1 MSQQIERLPKG
12 KAVCLIDA
20 DSLLYFEMGKDTL
33 EEAIAGLD
41 QRIHDILHQCN
52 TTKYAGFLT
61 QGKCFRYEV
70 DCEYK
75 GKRKKSNRSIL
86 FPSLKEYAMQHWGF
100 KYVTELEADDLV
112 SYYSYNHEENT
123 IICSPDKDVLKQCV
137 GMHYNYGKA
146 QFLHTS
152 PDEALKFL
160 WVQVLMGDSTDN
172 IVGIPGVGIKTA
184 ENWLKDRTK
193 DFESFAVRKY
203 VEKFGMVEGIM
214 EFHKNFNLV
223 YLLKTDEDLARLGLG
238 LPPLEYVDISQNELD
253 IWKDD
258 E

>member
-1 MSQQIERLPKG
+1 
-12 KAVCLIDA
+12 
-20 DSLLYFEMGKDTL
+20 
-33 EEAIAGLD
+33 
-41 QRIHDILHQCN
+41 
-52 TTKYAGFLT
+52 
-61 QGKCFRYEV
+61 
-70 DCEYK
+70 
-75 GKRKKSNRSIL
+75 
-86 FPSLKEYAMQHWGF
+86 
-100 KYVTELEADDLV
+100 
-112 SYYSYNHEENT
+112 
-123 IICSPDKDVLKQCV
+123 
-137 GMHYNYGKA
+137 
-146 QFLHTS
+146 
-152 PDEALKFL
+152 
-160 WVQVLMGDSTDN
+160 MGDSTDN

-193 DFESFAVRKY
+193 DFESFAIRKY